1 MGIIDIYWFTAQK
14 PFPLLATGPWLS
26 SRETPTAGPVLQVEL
41 TTPLTTSWATKGQ
54 SEHNDWFG
62 LGMRANQNAR
72 LAMSLFLAP
81 LGERHTVFSPGDPSS
96 EDNSSLELSGP
107 TWNLSE
113 KASAEDGGSKE
124 WRNTESWWHLLI
136 PCMKL
141 YYFWTSQLCLLIN

>member
-1 MGIIDIYWFTAQK
+1 
-14 PFPLLATGPWLS
+14 
-26 SRETPTAGPVLQVEL
+26 
-41 TTPLTTSWATKGQ
+41 
-54 SEHNDWFG
+54 
-62 LGMRANQNAR
+62 MRANQNAR

-124 WRNTESWWHLLI
+124 
-136 PCMKL
+136 
-141 YYFWTSQLCLLIN
+141 